1 MKKAYKK
8 LFNNIHLDKNIDN
21 IILNKTIYK
30 KNNVMLKRIIISLS
44 VLLIISITSIGIVYA
59 DEIVEKIKSLLVTT
73 TIDFDDEEWGDVYRT
88 DLKIANRKNINVDAE
103 FLNVNFPVT
112 DNQQKTSFKEIEEN
126 LEIEILTSKLFKIDI
141 ARILELEKNSDK
153 ISHGWFAFD
162 NVYKT
167 QKGKISMAIEF
178 ITEYYEEEYLMKTL
192 GQTKNLNKEY
202 KTVLKNEKLNTDLY
216 VFALHPKKI
225 ENYSEIVGSP
235 RITFIYDD
243 IVYTIDG
250 HNVSID
256 EMLYVI
262 NTLEY

>member
-73 TIDFDDEEWGDVYRT
+73 TIDFDAEEWGDIYHT
-88 DLKIANRKNINVDAE
+88 DLKVANRKNLNVDAE
-103 FLNVNFPVT
+103 FPNVNFPVT

-141 ARILELEKNSDK
+141 ARILKLEKNNDR
-153 ISHGWFAFD
+153 ISHGWFVFD

-167 QKGKISMAIEF
+167 KKGKISMAIEF
-178 ITEYYEEEYLMKTL
+178 ITEYYEKEYLSVLL
-192 GQTKNLNKEY
+192 GSTRNLDKEY
-202 KTVLKNEKLNTDLY
+202 KEVLKNEKLNTDLY
-216 VFALHPKKI
+216 VFALHPNKI
-225 ENYSEIVGSP
+225 QNYSEIVGSP
-235 RITFIYDD
+235 RITFIYDN
-243 IVYTIDG
+243 IVYTING

-256 EMLYVI
+256 EILYVI